1 MVFLLIF
8 RFFST
13 LLEQLGIASLFL
25 NFNLLVLSFNLV
37 GMIGIFVLFYLYKI
51 LTNKTFTSP
60 YWQFITISIVSS
72 FLLGYVS
79 WKFGS
84 FNFIMNYESR
94 YKILFFILG
103 DALIINAIMSE
114 RFARVAIGRDIIW
127 MIFIGLFLFYPLIGN
142 AQDAYDGIDKDFG
155 AESNNGIYLEGQQ
168 TRCFQEKL
176 ENLQSKERK
185 MSLSLTS
192 PEICWH

>member
-1 MVFLLIF
+1 
-8 RFFST
+8 
-13 LLEQLGIASLFL
+13 
-25 NFNLLVLSFNLV
+25 
-37 GMIGIFVLFYLYKI
+37 MIGIFVLFYLYKI

-127 MIFIGLFLFYPLIGN
+127 MIFISLFLFYPLIGN
-142 AQDAYDGIDKDFG
+142 AQDLQDGIEKDFG
-155 AESNNGIYLEGQQ
+155 DESKNGIYLEGQQ
-168 TRCFQEKL
+168 TRLLSGETRKYTIRRKKKCRCR
-176 ENLQSKERK
+176 LQVQKSVGIE
-185 MSLSLTS
+185 SCS
-192 PEICWH
+192 PSSFY